1 MTMNIEWWMID
12 GAVALIVLIAALRG
26 AVRGVGDTI
35 IRILCIVGGIGLG
48 IFYKDKLSAYL
59 MTTKMRT
66 KLYDRF
72 FILIRGDETAVDPA
86 AVTDAPAAG
95 VPAVNDPAAD
105 GGSVFDSIFTPDGQ
119 ESVISR
125 SIGNLFDDA
134 ADRAADAAAER
145 LTEIAMGVIAFALII
160 LAVCIVMAILRG
172 IVRHLRDTSI
182 VIGFADRVLG
192 IVLGSVRGLMLAW
205 IAVALL
211 IPVTTLVSP
220 DKVTPMMDALQH
232 TSFAK
237 IIYDVNP
244 LLLIVKYVFK

>member
-1 MTMNIEWWMID
+1 MNIEWWMID

-66 KLYDRF
+66 RLYDRF
-72 FILIRGDETAVDPA
+72 FALIRGNEAAVDPS
-86 AVTDAPAAG
+86 AVTETPAVDAPAVDAPVSG
-95 VPAVNDPAAD
+95 D
-105 GGSVFDSIFTPDGQ
+105 GSVFDSIFTPDGK

-125 SIGNLFDDA
+125 SIGNIFGDA
-134 ADRAADAAAER
+134 ADKAADAAAER

-160 LAVCIVMAILRG
+160 LAVCIVMAIVRG
-172 IVRHLRDTSI
+172 IIRYLRDTSI

-192 IVLGSVRGLMLAW
+192 LVLGSVRGLMLAW
-205 IAVALL
+205 IAVSLL

-244 LLLIVKYVFK
+244 LLLLVKYLF

>member
-1 MTMNIEWWMID
+1 MNIEWWMID

-26 AVRGVGDTI
+26 AVKGVGDTI
-35 IRILCIVGGIGLG
+35 LRILCIVGGIGLG

-59 MTTKMRT
+59 LTTKMRT

-72 FILIRGDETAVDPA
+72 FVLIRGNEAAVDPT
-86 AVTDAPAAG
+86 AVTET
-95 VPAVNDPAAD
+95 PAAD
-105 GGSVFDSIFTPDGQ
+105 APVTGDGSVFDSIFTPDGQ

-125 SIGNLFDDA
+125 SIGNIFGDA

-160 LAVCIVMAILRG
+160 LAVCIVMAIARG
-172 IVRHLRDTSI
+172 IIRHLRDTSI

-192 IVLGSVRGLMLAW
+192 LVLGSVRGLMLAW

-211 IPVTTLVSP
+211 IPVTTLASP
-220 DKVTPMMDALQH
+220 DKVTPMMNALQH

-244 LLLIVKYVFK
+244 LLLLVKYLF